1 MNGIS
6 KQKRT
11 TNEDHEEPAQWVDV
25 DSIHPWEDNP
35 KPITEVDIERMKVS
49 IERFG
54 WADVITAREEDG
66 EIIGGHL
73 RHEAAIRL
81 GMSKVPVRF
90 LPLSQPEARAL
101 SVAVTRHEELRRF
114 DDSIGLVLRGLEED
128 GADITGLGWS
138 DEELAEI
145 ISSAIVD
152 QLEEEN
158 EEDIP
163 EPQAKV
169 HSVLGEVYE
178 LGPHRLVCGDSTTS
192 ESWDSLLCGEKVRMV
207 WTDPPYGV
215 DIVGCSG
222 VGSKETPASIRRK
235 LGGQTIINDKT
246 RDDLSMFLSDVFGLA
261 VAYCRS
267 GSAWYVSAPSMGEWF
282 NVFGLVLLDLEI
294 WKHTLVWLKNSF
306 VLGQSDYHYRHEPIF
321 YGWVPGS
328 AHYFTNDRTQDT
340 VHQCDRPSASKE
352 HPTMKPVSL
361 IRRHI
366 ENSSKS
372 GWLVADPFGGSGS
385 TLIACAESGRVARLI
400 ELDPKYCD
408 VIRRR
413 WTRYAKKNNLEL
425 GSGSLGDE

>member
-163 EPQAKV
+163 EPQTKV

-215 DIVGCSG
+215 SYVGGSG
-222 VGSKETPASIRRK
+222 LTV
-235 LGGQTIINDKT
+235 QN
-246 RDDLSMFLSDVFGLA
+246 DDLSLEKLESFLSDALGLA
-261 VAYCRS
+261 LAHCKP
-267 GSAWYVSAPSMGEWF
+267 GAAWYVASSPSKMIEAF
-282 NVFGLVLLDLEI
+282 VSVLLKLEI
-294 WKHTLVWLKNSF
+294 YKHMLIWVKNRF
-306 VLGQSDYHYRHEPIF
+306 VLGNADYHYGFEVVF
-321 YGWVPGS
+321 YGWKPG
-328 AHYFTNDRTQDT
+328 ANHYFINDRTQT
-340 VHQCDRPSASKE
+340 NVHECDRPSASKE